1 MNGLNIVP
9 IKFDIMFHDLINKDN
24 IPFKTI
30 SKYTKLSISKIK
42 EIISSKNRK

>member
-24 IPFKTI
+24 VPFKT
-30 SKYTKLSISKIK
+30 TKLSISKIK